1 MYGQGQPQYPQQ
13 GQPPYGQ
20 PPQYGAPPQ
29 YGYPQQPP
37 PPQYGQPQPTPQQ
50 YGYPQ
55 QPPPYGQPQQPQFGG
70 YPPAPAPKGK
80 GGLVVGLLIG
90 ALVLGGGAFAIVK
103 LAGGSGSGGSGGGG
117 SASAGSYQ
125 LTTPQSLPG
134 GYTQKT
140 AKTQPA
146 DPGQAAAIGTNVTAL
161 GASYTKGGNALDSL
175 SIAGRYGNLSNPS
188 KALSDY
194 SSQVS
199 GSGGATWTTPL
210 TTYSGGSNKDGATME
225 CGVLGVSV
233 GGAPASGQTVC
244 VWSSSSTFVSVSFT
258 KMSGIQLEAVAPA
271 DAAKQAWAIHDAM
284 VTAK

>member
-37 PPQYGQPQPTPQQ
+37 PPQYGQPAPQQ

-55 QPPPYGQPQQPQFGG
+55 QPVPPQYGYPQQPQYGG

-80 GGLVVGLLIG
+80 GGLVVGLVIG
-90 ALVLGGGAFAIVK
+90 VLVLGGGAFAAVE
-103 LAGGSGSGGSGGGG
+103 LAGSGGGG

-146 DPGQAAAIGTNVTAL
+146 DPGQAAAIGTDVTAL

-175 SIAGRYGNLSNPS
+175 SIAGRYGHLSNPS

-194 SSQVS
+194 SSQVT
-199 GSGGATWTTPL
+199 GSSGATWTTPL
-210 TTYSGGSNKDGATME
+210 TAYSGGSDKDGATME
-225 CGVLGVSV
+225 CGILGVQIA
-233 GGAPASGQTVC
+233 GAPATGQTVC
-244 VWSSSSTFVSVSFT
+244 VWSSSSTFASVSFT
-258 KMSGIQLEAVAPA
+258 KMSGIQMQTVPPA

-284 VTAK
+284 VTR